1 MDSRSVMDFLF
12 SPAKICI
19 GVTKEKRISKLILEC
34 MFANDCNLCCRRV
47 DLNNYFPFLHGIVH
61 GIRCTFGL
69 TVISAN
75 HNICFIYQCE
85 WLGYYGISVMCLFM
99 GLQ

>member
-1 MDSRSVMDFLF
+1 MEFLF
-12 SPAKICI
+12 SPAKICV

-34 MFANDCNLCCRRV
+34 MVANDCNLCCRRV

-75 HNICFIYQCE
+75 HNISFIYQCE